1 MASSVHEQRL
11 PALPLEGGGRLEAPV
26 ISYRSL
32 GTLNAEGTNAV
43 LVLHGYTT
51 GPDMLEPGA
60 SAAEG
65 SWSEL
70 VGPGKPIDSD
80 RYFVV
85 CPNML
90 GSCYGSTGPRSVN
103 EATGR
108 RWGLDFPAL
117 TMADIVRS
125 QKSLLEAVGVKRL
138 AAVAGPSF
146 GGYQALQWGVQYPD
160 MMERIVVAVSAPWHP
175 EGGGNS
181 EDVRAQ
187 LAAMEGWHGGQY
199 DRAAMLPGLRALRIA
214 TLQRYG
220 VEAELAPHLPD
231 PAERTA
237 AIMNMATD
245 WAEGFDPGSLL
256 VLIQAA
262 ERFDLHG
269 QLGQLKAPLLWV
281 LSRSDAVFPPALI
294 AAAGP
299 LLDAAGVDWRAQVL
313 GSDKG
318 HFASGADAHLW
329 APSLRA
335 FMNELTTCAS

>member
-1 MASSVHEQRL
+1 MASLVHEQRL
-11 PALPLEGGGRLEAPV
+11 APLPLEGGGELAAP
-26 ISYRSL
+26 IIGYRSL

-60 SAAEG
+60 SVAEG

-70 VGPGKPIDSD
+70 VGPGKAIDSD
-80 RYFVV
+80 RFFIV

-90 GSCYGSTGPRSVN
+90 GSCYGSSGPGSVN
-103 EATGR
+103 EATGKP
-108 RWGLDFPAL
+108 WGLDFPAL
-117 TMADIVRS
+117 AMADIVRS
-125 QKSLLEAVGVKRL
+125 QKSLLDALGVKRL

-146 GGYQALQWGVQYPD
+146 GGYQALQWGVQYPEMVD
-160 MMERIVVAVSAPWHP
+160 RVVAAVTAPWHP
-175 EGGGNS
+175 EGAGSS
-181 EDVRAQ
+181 EAVRAQ
-187 LAAMEGWHGGQY
+187 FAAMEGWSDGRY
-199 DRAAMLPGLRALRIA
+199 DREAMRPGLRALRIA

-220 VEAELAPHLPD
+220 VEAELAPRLPD

-237 AIMNMATD
+237 AVMRMAAD

-256 VLIQAA
+256 VLMQAA
-262 ERFDLHG
+262 ERFDLRG
-269 QLGQLKAPLLWV
+269 QLKKLKAPLLWV

-294 AAAGP
+294 AAASG
-299 LLDAAGVDWRAQVL
+299 LLDAAGIDWRAQVL

-329 APSLRA
+329 APSLRD
-335 FMNELTTCAS
+335 FMDTPCAS